1 MNTLNLKKRKIGE
14 GQSTY
19 VIAEIGINHNGHLN
33 IAKELI
39 KKSAE
44 AGADAVKFQ
53 KRDAA
58 SIMIASKINPNPV
71 GRLSKT
77 ADDIVTGAPAFGGW
91 SYPDSRLELT
101 DADYREL
108 KKLADKL
115 KIDFVASP
123 WDEKSTDF
131 LVNLGVPFL
140 KIPSVEIKNP
150 AYLEYVAKKKMPLI
164 MSTGTANIKEID
176 AAVALVTKYNKN
188 LCLLQCTSAYPS
200 RFDQI
205 DLRVIKTLRDRY
217 NLPVGYSGHESGTHI
232 AAAAVALG
240 ACVIER
246 HITLDRKM
254 SGPDHGASIEMHE
267 LKEMVRQIREVE
279 LALGTPEKKHYTTED
294 PLIRALGK
302 SVVSAVRISTGT
314 VVTRKMLVAK
324 GPSTGI
330 AASELPRLV
339 GKKATEDIE
348 ADTLIMS
355 KQIR

>member
-1 MNTLNLKKRKIGE
+1 MQTLKLKKRKIGE
-14 GQSTY
+14 GQPTY
-19 VIAEIGINHNGHLN
+19 VIAEIGINHNGFLN

-39 KKSAE
+39 VKSAE

-58 SIMIASKINPNPV
+58 SVMIASKINKNPV

-77 ADDIVTGAPAFGGW
+77 PDDIVTGAPAFGGW

-115 KIDFVASP
+115 TIDFVASP

-131 LVNLGVPFL
+131 LVRLGVPFL
-140 KIPSVEIKNP
+140 KIPSVEVKNP
-150 AYLEYVAKKKMPLI
+150 AYLEYVAKKKTPLI
-164 MSTGTANIKEID
+164 MSTGTADIKEID
-176 AAVALVTKYNKN
+176 RAVALVLKYNKN

-205 DLRVIKTLRDRY
+205 DLRVIETLRNRY
-217 NLPVGYSGHESGTHI
+217 HLPVGYSGHESGTHI
-232 AAAAVALG
+232 STAAVALG

-246 HITLDRKM
+246 HVTLDRKM
-254 SGPDHGASIEMHE
+254 SGPDHSASLEMNE

-279 LALGTPEKKHYTTED
+279 LALGTSEKKHYTTED
-294 PLIRALGK
+294 PLVRALGK
-302 SVVSAVRISTGT
+302 SVVSAVRIPAQT
-314 VVTRKMLVAK
+314 VITRTMLVAK

-330 AASELPRLV
+330 PASQLLRLV
-339 GKKATEDIE
+339 GKKATREIP
-348 ADTLIMS
+348 ADTLIVPN
-355 KQIR
+355 QIR

>member
-1 MNTLNLKKRKIGE
+1 MQTLKLKKRKVGKD
-14 GQSTY
+14 QPTY
-19 VIAEIGINHNGHLN
+19 VIAEIGINHNGFLN

-39 KKSAE
+39 IKSAE

-77 ADDIVTGAPAFGGW
+77 PDDIVTGAPSFGNW

-115 KIDFVASP
+115 KIDFTASP

-140 KIPSVEIKNP
+140 KIPSVEVKNP
-150 AYLEYVAKKKMPLI
+150 AYLEYVAKKKTPLI
-164 MSTGTANIKEID
+164 MSTGTATIKEID

-188 LCLLQCTSAYPS
+188 LCLLQCTSAYPC

-205 DLRVIKTLRDRY
+205 DLRVIETLQKRY
-217 NLPVGYSGHESGTHI
+217 RLPVGYSGHESGTHI
-232 AAAAVALG
+232 STAAVALG

-246 HITLDRKM
+246 HVTLDRKM
-254 SGPDHGASIEMHE
+254 SGPDHSASIEMNE

-279 LALGTPEKKHYTTED
+279 LALGTPEKRHYTTED
-294 PLIRALGK
+294 PLVHALGK
-302 SVVSAVRISTGT
+302 SVVSAVRIPAGT
-314 VVTRKMLVAK
+314 ALTRKMIVAK

-330 AASELPRLV
+330 PASELPRLI
-339 GKKATEDIE
+339 GKKATKDIE
-348 ADTLIMS
+348 VDSLIMPN
-355 KQIR
+355 QVR